1 MPHAK
6 MPDGVKLY
14 YEEACKGAPILFVQ
28 TTRTF
33 ARPCCSCQG
42 RGGFFA
48 QS

>member
-6 MPDGVKLY
+6 TPDGVKLY
-14 YEEACKGAPILFVQ
+14 YKEVGEGTPILFVQ

-33 ARPCCSCQG
+33 VRPCCFCQG